1 MMQKR
6 IATYEDLLLEKFL
19 REREQ
24 GLIVWRTRGNTE
36 IAINRMSDSH
46 LENLINYL
54 DRQDEEGPDIGDLD
68 SAMG

>member
-1 MMQKR
+1 M
-6 IATYEDLLLEKFL
+6 EDK
-19 REREQ
+19 
-24 GLIVWRTRGNTE
+24 GNTE